1 MTSRYRVHGDLHK
14 AENADGQPAYWV
26 LVSESGKIQRLGYDI
41 GYLIQHLTAGPEEF
55 PLDARWDEATVRA
68 STEKLERLGLI
79 VPASQPAPGDRPGR
93 VRRLPGFR
101 IQLRVILN
109 SHRLVGP
116 LAVKLRRLP
125 GRFYFGCALFLMVA
139 GLIAQFVVARRTFDF
154 VTQQTGPSQVI
165 GILASLLVINVLHEC
180 GHALTLAWQGG
191 KPRSMGFL
199 LIYLMPAFYC
209 DVSAAWALPRR
220 RSRVWVAAAGPL
232 TQASLAGIFSVLGAA
247 LSSHSGAVLS
257 TIGIAAFF
265 QAMVNCYPFLKFD
278 GYVAI
283 ISGLD
288 LPFLHQRSMTAFSS
302 TLGTLL
308 FGARG
313 KAPSHQPRLVA
324 FGAACIISIFAALT
338 FAVLYISS
346 LFASLPLAQG
356 LILLMYIFWV
366 LSVIVGWA
374 RRELVAAHRRGSVL
388 TRRLAG
394 LVVVVAGVCAMAWIP
409 TPQHDA
415 AIWWSEGNTVHLSGS
430 AIGEPPVV
438 ADRTY
443 RLRSNG
449 LLPKH
454 CAEIQGSFEKSGQI
468 DFTSAFVV
476 PLPVQSPGSVA
487 ETPTSPTAL
496 SGCTGGTATTLKGNT
511 PLWAHVANYFSR

>member
-1 MTSRYRVHGDLHK
+1 VTSRYRVNGDLHK
-14 AENADGQPAYWV
+14 AESADGQPAYWV

-41 GYLIQHLTAGPEEF
+41 GYLMQHLTASSEDF
-55 PLDARWDEATVRA
+55 PLDARWDEVTVQT
-68 STEKLERLGLI
+68 STERLARLGLI
-79 VPASQPAPGDRPGR
+79 VPASQTAPSDHPGR

-109 SHRLVGP
+109 AHRLVGP
-116 LAVKLRRLP
+116 LAVKLRRFP
-125 GRFYFGCALFLMVA
+125 GHFYFACALFLVVA
-139 GLIAQFVVARRTFDF
+139 GVLTQFFVARRTIDF
-154 VTQQTGPSQVI
+154 ITHQTGPWQVI
-165 GILASLLVINVLHEC
+165 GILISLLAINVLHEC

-191 KPRSMGFL
+191 KPKSMGFL

-209 DVSAAWALPRR
+209 DVSAAWALPSR
-220 RSRVWVAAAGPL
+220 RSRVWVAAAGPI

-247 LSSHSGAVLS
+247 LNARCGAVLS

-265 QAMVNCYPFLKFD
+265 QAIVNCYPFLKFD

-288 LPFLHQRSMTAFSS
+288 LPHLHQRSIVAFSS
-302 TLGTLL
+302 TLGTVL

-313 KAPSHQPRLVA
+313 KTTSHQPRLVM
-324 FGAACIISIFAALT
+324 FGAGCIISVFAALT

-346 LFASLPLAQG
+346 LFASLPFVQG
-356 LILLMYIFWV
+356 LILLMYIFWL
-366 LSVIVGWA
+366 LSVIVGWVG
-374 RRELVAAHRRGSVL
+374 RELKASQRRGAVL
-388 TRRLAG
+388 GRRLAG
-394 LVVVVAGVCAMAWIP
+394 LAVVVAGICAMAWIP
-409 TPQHDA
+409 TPQRDV
-415 AIWWSEGNTVHLSGS
+415 AIWWSEGGTVHLSGS

-454 CAEIQGSFEKSGQI
+454 CATIQGSFEKSGQV
-468 DFTSAFVV
+468 DFTSVFVV
-476 PLPVQSPGSVA
+476 SLPVQTPGYVT